1 MKLWHICFYSLK
13 LSKYPSKT
21 KEVVNKTQP
30 SNISKSETNCTL
42 STERKELTCSAST
55 WNSKEHLSKSI
66 HTIFI
71 CCLHL
76 SDNVFTYLH
85 VFLYMLL
92 FFFFQYWHVETQ
104 IINIGILCSQIQVT
118 LALSK
123 LRCIHKSELSDFSEM
138 YWPNHE
144 FTVNYW
150 LVVSWSEIA
159 EALLIGL
166 L

>member
-92 FFFFQYWHVETQ
+92 FFFSILACGNINNKHRNPLLPDSGHSCIVQIKVHTQ
-104 IINIGILCSQIQVT
+104 KWT
-118 LALSK
+118 LRFLGNVLTK
-123 LRCIHKSELSDFSEM
+123 PWVYC
-138 YWPNHE
+138 
-144 FTVNYW
+144 
-150 LVVSWSEIA
+150 
-159 EALLIGL
+159 
-166 L
+166 